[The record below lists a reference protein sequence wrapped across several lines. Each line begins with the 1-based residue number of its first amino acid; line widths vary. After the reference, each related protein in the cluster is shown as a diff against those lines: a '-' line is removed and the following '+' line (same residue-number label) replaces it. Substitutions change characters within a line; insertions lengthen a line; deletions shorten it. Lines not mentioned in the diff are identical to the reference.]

1 MLKITTYNWLLRQAM
16 LAVAMVA
23 MLTVVHRTAYA
34 QVDSLALDKQ
44 YFKNYWT
51 DTRDWVTA
59 PVRWEGR
66 DWLKLAGLAG
76 LTATATL
83 LDEPVNDWM
92 LSSRSEG
99 FDKVTKYGLEPLGN
113 YYAVAAMGAFY
124 TYGLISDNPRS
135 RSTGLLMA
143 ESFIVSALLVRV
155 PKYLA
160 GRSRPDAWGSPGPNE
175 WQGPFNGTSFPSGHT
190 TSAFA
195 VASVVAWQYKDTPW
209 VPVTAYSLAT
219 LAGLSRIYDNRH
231 WVSDVVAGAIFGTV
245 TGLYIS
251 RQNQDRQL
259 SLQPTVMGGVS
270 GISMVYRW

>member
-1 MLKITTYNWLLRQAM
+1 M

-245 TGLYIS
+245 TGRYIS

>member
-1 MLKITTYNWLLRQAM
+1 
-16 LAVAMVA
+16 
-23 MLTVVHRTAYA
+23 MLTIHSHKWLFRRVVRILTVLTMLMAVNQSTRA
-34 QVDSLALDKQ
+34 QVDSIALDKQ
-44 YFKNYWT
+44 YIKNYFI

-66 DWLKLAGLAG
+66 DWLKLAGFAG

-83 LDEPVNDWM
+83 LDGPVNDWM
-92 LSSRSEG
+92 QSNRSDG
-99 FDKVTKYGLEPLGN
+99 LDQVTKYGLEPLGN
-113 YYAVAAMGAFY
+113 YYAAAAMGMFY
-124 TYGLISDNPRS
+124 AYGLVTDNSRS

-143 ESFIVSALLVRV
+143 ESYIVSGLMVRI

-160 GRSRPDAWGSPGPNE
+160 GRIRPDAWDSNGPND
-175 WQGPFNGTSFPSGHT
+175 WRGPFNGTSFPSGHT

-195 VASVVAWQYKDTPW
+195 MASVVAWQYQDTPW

-231 WVSDVVAGAIFGTV
+231 WLSDVVAGAIFGTV
-245 TGLYIS
+245 TGRFIC
-251 RQNQDRQL
+251 RQNQERQF

-270 GISMVYRW
+270 GVTAVYRW

>member
-1 MLKITTYNWLLRQAM
+1 M
-16 LAVAMVA
+16 LAVANIA
-23 MLTVVHRTAYA
+23 MLITVHPKAYA
-34 QVDSLALDKQ
+34 QVDSLALNKQ

-51 DTRDWVTA
+51 DSRDWLTA
-59 PVRWEGR
+59 PVRWDGR
-66 DWLKLAGLAG
+66 DWLKVAGLAG
-76 LTATATL
+76 LTATSTL
-83 LDEPVNDWM
+83 LDGPVNDWM
-92 LSSRSEG
+92 MENRSEDI
-99 FDKVTKYGLEPLGN
+99 DKITRYGLEPLGN
-113 YYAVAAMGAFY
+113 YYAAAAMGMFY
-124 TYGLISDNPRS
+124 TYGLLANNPRS

-143 ESFIVSALLVRV
+143 ESYIISGLMVRI

-160 GRSRPDAWGSPGPNE
+160 GRSRPDAWGNPGPND
-175 WQGPFNGTSFPSGHT
+175 WKGPFNGKSFPSGHT

-209 VPVTAYSLAT
+209 VPVAAYSLAT

-245 TGLYIS
+245 TGRFICG
-251 RQNQDRQL
+251 QNEERQL